1 MGLMDYTEARRDCM
15 IACVHLCM
23 DMIAGKW
30 RRASAWAV
38 MVPVWLVLVL
48 ASRLAHD
55 GAEAEA
61 RCRMQLTSET

>member
-1 MGLMDYTEARRDCM
+1 VGGGDAD
-15 IACVHLCM
+15 A
-23 DMIAGKW
+23 A
-30 RRASAWAV
+30 
-38 MVPVWLVLVL
+38 LVRCL

>member
-1 MGLMDYTEARRDCM
+1 
-15 IACVHLCM
+15 M